1 MHTLDPRHTIVSAL
15 ADRFYDRVLCFA
27 RQIAEPDV
35 AEDVTQEVFLRLS
48 KLQGLEEREISIS
61 YLLKIAHNLVRARH
75 RRLVQ
80 RDGAKDHVR
89 ARAASLVEGKLNAG
103 PDVER
108 DHRLRQLMTRLSA
121 HEQQAIHLTVCCG
134 LSLREASEALGV
146 RITTITNWKYRGL
159 QKLAELSSAAAA

>member
-1 MHTLDPRHTIVSAL
+1 MRSLDLRHSIVSTL
-15 ADRFYDRVLCFA
+15 ADRYYDRVLCFA
-27 RQIAEPDV
+27 RQLAEPDV

-48 KLQGLEEREISIS
+48 KLQGLEDRDISVS

-75 RRLVQ
+75 RRLAQ
-80 RDGAKDHVR
+80 RVGARDQVR
-89 ARAASLVEGKLNAG
+89 ARAASVVESKLAG
-103 PDVER
+103 EHDVER
-108 DHRLRQLMTRLSA
+108 DHRLRELMTRLSE

-159 QKLAELSSAAAA
+159 QKLAELSSAVAA